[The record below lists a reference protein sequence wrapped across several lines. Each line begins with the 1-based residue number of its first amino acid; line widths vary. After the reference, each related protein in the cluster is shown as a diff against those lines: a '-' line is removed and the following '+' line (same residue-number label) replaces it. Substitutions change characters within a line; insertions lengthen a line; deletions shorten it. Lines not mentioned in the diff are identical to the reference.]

1 MQIEGITGE
10 PLTSDKYP
18 DATPVPRRIKIQGRP
33 IMLECEQ
40 ALWIALRQVATDQG
54 LSLGEF
60 CRYLLETRDPDNSF
74 ADAARIYVF
83 AHTLEQNL
91 HRLPPAE
98 RAQVESLVK
107 LAVN

>member
-10 PLTSDKYP
+10 PLTTDQY
-18 DATPVPRRIKIQGRP
+18 DGTPVPRRIEIQGQP
-33 IMLECEQ
+33 VLLECEQ
-40 ALWIALRQVATDQG
+40 ALWIALELVAADQG
-54 LSLGEF
+54 LSLETICGD
-60 CRYLLETRDPDNSF
+60 LLETRDPDNSF

-91 HRLPPAE
+91 DRLSPAD

-107 LAVN
+107 FGVN